1 MGKLSLHRRSD
12 DSLPRNQRPQRIREN
27 PVDETTGLTELP
39 AKSIAEAAEEGS
51 FTTVLT
57 GRYDPQDML
66 S

>member
-1 MGKLSLHRRSD
+1 MIPFRAINVLSAFEKTR
-12 DSLPRNQRPQRIREN
+12 
-27 PVDETTGLTELP
+27 VDETTGLTELP